1 MDIDNFDLQFEISNN
16 LIGDLNSDLVI
27 NVIDAVI
34 LVKLILNSSYTFD
47 ADINMDNFLDIL
59 VSSADKFNFRINF
72 LNVRC

>member
-34 LVKLILNSSYTFD
+34 LVELILNSSYVFN

-59 VSSADKFNFRINF
+59 DLVQLIN
-72 LNVRC
+72 LILE

>member
-34 LVKLILNSSYTFD
+34 LVELILNSSYTFD

-59 VSSADKFNFRINF
+59 DLVQLIN
-72 LNVRC
+72 LILE

>member
-34 LVKLILNSSYTFD
+34 LVELILNSSYVFD

-59 VSSADKFNFRINF
+59 DLVQLIN
-72 LNVRC
+72 LILE